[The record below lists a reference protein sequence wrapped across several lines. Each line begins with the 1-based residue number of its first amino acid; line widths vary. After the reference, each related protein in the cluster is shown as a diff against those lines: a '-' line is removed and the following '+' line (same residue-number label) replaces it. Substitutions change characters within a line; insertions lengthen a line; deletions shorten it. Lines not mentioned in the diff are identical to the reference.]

1 VSSAASEEEL
11 IVQYLDGAWAEI
23 LGWGCV
29 LAGLA
34 ALAGTAVLLERRLS
48 LFRAR
53 AAGMPLRLER
63 GREWD
68 LVMRRATRELAR
80 GPRVEALQADAT
92 VRIEAAEY
100 AYNRLLMD
108 CARHCAPPAAPADEP
123 VPEPVEPAREPE
135 KAPAEERA
143 PLAA

>member
-1 VSSAASEEEL
+1 M
-11 IVQYLDGAWAEI
+11 QYLDGAWTEI

-34 ALAGTAVLLERRLS
+34 ACAGAVVLLERRLG
-48 LFRAR
+48 LFRSR
-53 AAGMPLRLER
+53 MAGMPPRLER

-92 VRIEAAEY
+92 VTIEAAEY
-100 AYNRLLMD
+100 AYNRLVID
-108 CARHCAPPAAPADEP
+108 CAKHCAPPAASADEP
-123 VPEPVEPAREPE
+123 VPEPVEPARETE

>member
-1 VSSAASEEEL
+1 
-11 IVQYLDGAWAEI
+11 VQYLDGAWVEI

-34 ALAGTAVLLERRLS
+34 ACAGAVVLVQQRLG
-48 LFRAR
+48 LFRSSR
-53 AAGMPLRLER
+53 AGMPPRLER

-68 LVMRRATRELAR
+68 LVMRRATKELAR

-92 VRIEAAEY
+92 VTIEAAEY

-108 CARHCAPPAAPADEP
+108 CAKHCTPPAAPADEP
-123 VPEPVEPAREPE
+123 VSEPLEPARETE